1 MPRKST
7 GMQNTTLI
15 YLYGRTN
22 DISISAWL
30 KIIAIFFYNFR
41 DPRQKRL
48 QKAEDEKA
56 DKNKRDGAKLSFQEK
71 MKLFAVEAGEKTPN
85 RDKAKISRAQRELED
100 EESSS
105 EYHGHEP
112 YNE

>member
-1 MPRKST
+1 MTPNST
-7 GMQNTTLI
+7 V
-15 YLYGRTN
+15 
-22 DISISAWL
+22 
-30 KIIAIFFYNFR
+30 FFYNHFYFR

-85 RDKAKISRAQRELED
+85 QDKAKISRAQRDLED

-105 EYHGHEP
+105 
-112 YNE
+112 

>member
-1 MPRKST
+1 MEYLAIFLKWKRVKST
-7 GMQNTTLI
+7 PNST
-15 YLYGRTN
+15 
-22 DISISAWL
+22 A
-30 KIIAIFFYNFR
+30 FFYNHFYFR

-105 EYHGHEP
+105 DFHGQELS
-112 YNE
+112 NN